1 MNRALP
7 IFDWAFSQPNKPAII
22 TDTDSYT
29 WAELRDAILRAASTL
44 QDRVGL
50 GTRVGLFIDSTPNFV
65 VYEYATF
72 YLGGVVSPLNRTM
85 KESEVRDLAER
96 LGLELIISDLPLS
109 LDVANVV
116 VSGEF
121 NAPGTESGAPPF
133 AALELDDP
141 ALLLQTSG
149 STGQPK
155 GVVLTVRNLA
165 ANYDPTHRWIGL
177 GKDDRLL
184 LALPIFNTYAL
195 NQGINL
201 LAMTGATTRLVRRF
215 SVENVVKAMEDS
227 QPTFVPLVPTML
239 TRLYQAGV
247 TYDNPVVLGVGAA
260 ASPGQI
266 TSQAWAVFPQAF
278 VFFGYGLTEGTAIA
292 SQNRVGTRLDNNGD
306 FISVGVPVPGVR
318 IALAPSDEPD
328 GRGEILLSGD
338 AIFGSY
344 VASPESPPVEDGWLH
359 TGDIGRFEHDRL
371 YIVDRKRDLIIRGG
385 QNIYPGE
392 VEHLISSH
400 EEVLESAV
408 IGAPDT
414 DLGEVAVAF
423 AVLRDG
429 SAITEE
435 QLLEWMRTRTSG
447 FKIPVSIKFIET
459 MPKTPTGKIRKL
471 DLREAVARQAA
482 SPAVDAA
489 I

>member
-7 IFDWAFSQPNKPAII
+7 IFDWAFSQPNKPAIV
-22 TDTDSYT
+22 TDTDSYS

-44 QDRVGL
+44 QSRVGR

-65 VYEYATF
+65 IYEYATF

-85 KESEVRDLAER
+85 KESEVRELVER
-96 LGLELIISDLPLS
+96 LGLELVISDVPLS
-109 LDVANVV
+109 VGVANVIV
-116 VSGEF
+116 AGEF
-121 NAPGTESGAPPF
+121 DAPGNESDAPPF
-133 AALELDDP
+133 AVLELDDP

-149 STGQPK
+149 STGRPK

-184 LALPIFNTYAL
+184 LTLPIFNTYAL

-215 SVENVVKAMEDS
+215 SVENMVRALEDS

-239 TRLYQAGV
+239 TRLYRAEV
-247 TYDNPVVLGVGAA
+247 TYDKAVILGVGAA

-278 VFFGYGLTEGTAIA
+278 VFFGYGLTEATAVA
-292 SQNRVGTRLDNNGD
+292 SQNRVGTQLDNNGD
-306 FISVGVPVPGVR
+306 FDSVGLPVPGVR
-318 IALAPSDEPD
+318 IALAPSVEPD
-328 GRGEILLSGD
+328 GRGEILINGD
-338 AIFGSY
+338 AVFSAY
-344 VASPESPPVEDGWLH
+344 VASTEAPPVEAGWLH

-371 YIVDRKRDLIIRGG
+371 FIVDRKRDLIIRGG

-392 VEHLISSH
+392 VEQVISSH
-400 EEVLESAV
+400 PEVLESAV
-408 IGAPDT
+408 VGAPDA

-429 SAITEE
+429 STITEE
-435 QLLEWMRTRTSG
+435 QLLAWMRSRTSA
-447 FKIPVSIKFIET
+447 FKLPVAIRFIET
-459 MPKTPTGKIRKL
+459 MPKTATGKIRKL
-471 DLREAVARQAA
+471 DLRDAAAQQAA
-482 SPAVDAA
+482 TLLD
-489 I
+489 